1 MFAGVQRLTPS
12 ARMVNGDDAALDE
25 AVAVMIAQAGK
36 HAPS

>member
-1 MFAGVQRLTPS
+1 MTVTGLSHKIPDS
-12 ARMVNGDDAALDE
+12 PDE